1 MTAHLTL
8 RGLCWDHP
16 RCTAPMAAA
25 AREWHRRTGTALT
38 WDARPLAAFNDQPI
52 ADAVAGYDLVFVDHP
67 AIAEAAGTGCLAPLD
82 TLLPGGDLDALAADS
97 IAGSHGTYAATGH
110 QWAVAVDAA
119 CQVAVLD
126 PASGESPP
134 STWAE
139 ALDLAKRAPVA
150 VPLYPSDAIIALVSI
165 AVGLARAATATTA
178 TRAATAA
185 GPAGAGGDPGDPA
198 GLFTEEAAAL
208 LTELVG
214 RADPRSFDLN
224 PPGLLELMA
233 RGASPPVYAPLLFGY
248 SDYQRPTAT
257 GRRLRFHDAPTPDGR
272 PGGTVLGGAGLA
284 VPAASAHPEAAAAF
298 AGWVAGA
305 PAQREIVCVHG
316 GQPASRA
323 TWADPSADELTGGF
337 LSGTVASMTAAYV
350 RPRTTW
356 WPRFQEAAGER
367 LVPLLRTGGS
377 AAAIH
382 RTLIRT
388 LEEYS

>member
-1 MTAHLTL
+1 MTAPLTLTL

-25 AREWHRRTGTALT
+25 AREWRRRTGVAVA

-52 ADAVAGYDLVFVDHP
+52 AGAVAGYDLVFVDHP

-97 IAGSHGTYAATGH
+97 IGGSHGAYAAAGH

-126 PASGESPP
+126 PDCGESSPA
-134 STWAE
+134 TWAE
-139 ALDLAKRAPVA
+139 ALDLARRAPVA
-150 VPLYPSDAIIALVSI
+150 IPLYPSDAIIALVSI
-165 AVGLARAATATTA
+165 AVGQARA
-178 TRAATAA
+178 
-185 GPAGAGGDPGDPA
+185 GGTGDPA
-198 GLFTEEAAAL
+198 EPAGLLTEAAAAL
-208 LTELVG
+208 LTELVAH
-214 RADPRSFDLN
+214 ADPRGFCLN
-224 PPGLLELMA
+224 PPGLLDLMA

-248 SDYQRPTAT
+248 SDYQRPGAP
-257 GRRLRFHDAPTPDGR
+257 GRRLRFHDAPTPDGC
-272 PGGTVLGGAGLA
+272 PGLA
-284 VPAASAHPEAAAAF
+284 VPAASGHPEAAAF

-305 PAQREIVCVHG
+305 AAQREIVCAHG

-323 TWADPSADELTGGF
+323 IWTDLSADELTGGF
-337 LSGTVASMTAAYV
+337 LSGTVAGMEAAYV

-367 LVPLLRTGGS
+367 LVPLLS
-377 AAAIH
+377 ARAPATAIH

-388 LEEYS
+388 LEEYL